1 MSSLRRT
8 INQSMRE
15 GTSTRRH
22 ALSGPTT
29 KSMKNVAHTNAM
41 PASPMRYRT
50 KYELRSI
57 SLEGNKVLPWT
68 TRTTHSRDQAAVHK
82 VLIIKETG
90 LEAIPLLI
98 LIQEELYQQQQ
109 RDISPASGS
118 AISDFG
124 ASLFIINPF
133 AIGLWT
139 ECSLPL
145 FCVKPISLDHARSS
159 GSRPRHLDGE
169 RRGIGA
175 RWKYGAHIREARVRR
190 RRRDAGGVREVSPG
204 QRWRLKER
212 RVDLVPARIRVTEP
226 TPYSTPNR
234 GDRFAHRY
242 ATLDTSNGDTRH
254 GAAIRHHSD
263 PVRVRRNK

>member
-29 KSMKNVAHTNAM
+29 KSMKNVAHTNAV

-68 TRTTHSRDQAAVHK
+68 TSSNNV
-82 VLIIKETG
+82 
-90 LEAIPLLI
+90 
-98 LIQEELYQQQQ
+98 
-109 RDISPASGS
+109 DISPASGT

-139 ECSLPL
+139 ECSSPL

-169 RRGIGA
+169 RRGVGA
-175 RWKYGAHIREARVRR
+175 RWKYGAHKGGEMRQ
-190 RRRDAGGVREVSPG
+190 RRRD
-204 QRWRLKER
+204 
-212 RVDLVPARIRVTEP
+212 
-226 TPYSTPNR
+226 
-234 GDRFAHRY
+234 
-242 ATLDTSNGDTRH
+242 
-254 GAAIRHHSD
+254 GAAG
-263 PVRVRRNK
+263 

>member
-29 KSMKNVAHTNAM
+29 KSMKNVAHTNAV

-68 TRTTHSRDQAAVHK
+68 TRTTHSRDQSVVYK
-82 VLIIKETG
+82 VLVIKETG

-109 RDISPASGS
+109 RDI
-118 AISDFG
+118 
-124 ASLFIINPF
+124 
-133 AIGLWT
+133 
-139 ECSLPL
+139 
-145 FCVKPISLDHARSS
+145 
-159 GSRPRHLDGE
+159 
-169 RRGIGA
+169 
-175 RWKYGAHIREARVRR
+175 RV
-190 RRRDAGGVREVSPG
+190 
-204 QRWRLKER
+204 
-212 RVDLVPARIRVTEP
+212 
-226 TPYSTPNR
+226 
-234 GDRFAHRY
+234 AHRY
-242 ATLDTSNGDTRH
+242 AMPGTSNGDIRH
-254 GAAIRHHSD
+254 GAAIRHSD
-263 PVRVRRNK
+263 SVRVRTYMEEQIDK

>member
-8 INQSMRE
+8 INQSMKE

-29 KSMKNVAHTNAM
+29 KSMKNVAHTNAV

-68 TRTTHSRDQAAVHK
+68 ARTTYSRDTSAVHK
-82 VLIIKETG
+82 V
-90 LEAIPLLI
+90 
-98 LIQEELYQQQQ
+98 
-109 RDISPASGS
+109 ASGS

-145 FCVKPISLDHARSS
+145 FCVKPINLDHARSS

-169 RRGIGA
+169 RRGTGA
-175 RWKYGAHIREARVRR
+175 RWKYGAHKGDEMRR
-190 RRRDAGGVREVSPG
+190 RGSERGSGEGEVSPG

-212 RVDLVPARIRVTEP
+212 RVDLVPARIRVTVP
-226 TPYSTPNR
+226 R
-234 GDRFAHRY
+234 VAHRY
-242 ATLDTSNGDTRH
+242 AMPGTNNGGD
-254 GAAIRHHSD
+254 IRH
-263 PVRVRRNK
+263 RVPR